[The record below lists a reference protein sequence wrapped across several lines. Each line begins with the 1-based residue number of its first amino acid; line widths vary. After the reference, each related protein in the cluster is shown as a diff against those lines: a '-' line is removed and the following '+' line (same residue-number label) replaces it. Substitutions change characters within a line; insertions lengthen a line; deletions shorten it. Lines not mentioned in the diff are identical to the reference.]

1 MRCGLGTGVQTC
13 ALPIL
18 SDIVE
23 APVVTDLAIARD
35 GRRALYVIRHAEL
48 ATNAKRSRLHRV
60 DLATGADQELRTS
73 PWFSRLQAIPGSDDW
88 SVLAEL
94 GEGGQVYRVDGTGRF
109 TPILINHVTGR
120 AGAGEEGDGHCGV
133 RARDGDAAES
143 ARLAGKQKTRDHR
156 GA

>member
-1 MRCGLGTGVQTC
+1 MEPESPETRQGARHWT
-13 ALPIL
+13 L

-35 GRRALYVIRHAEL
+35 GRRALYVIRHADL

-88 SVLAEL
+88 SVLADL
-94 GEGGQVYRVDGTGRF
+94 GEGVQLYRVDGTGRF
-109 TPILINHVTGR
+109 TPFMINPETDRIRG
-120 AGAGEEGDGHCGV
+120 GEGGLPSFGIREYGW
-133 RARDGDAAES
+133 APE
-143 ARLAGKQKTRDHR
+143 
-156 GA
+156 